1 MKVSTI
7 LSYAIFFLVLA
18 LSTTLFAADAS
29 SGKQDPRKTST
40 AVTPATLNTIGKL
53 PSLIK
58 INPAD
63 IDMTTAL
70 FDTNMVKAKKAGE
83 DLNMLSKDIATLQ
96 LQKLEKNISDMK
108 TKVNECS
115 NKAYTTEDQKN
126 AGCTDNM
133 TTAQCSK
140 KLYKHCVMPSFNK
153 IWGNSSNLEISAGEA
168 ATDAKILHDVASYF
182 LDYIT
187 NFSK

>member
-7 LSYAIFFLVLA
+7 LSYAIFFLVLVF
-18 LSTTLFAADAS
+18 STTLFAADAS
-29 SGKQDPRKTST
+29 SVKQVPRKTST
-40 AVTPATLNTIGKL
+40 TVTPATLNTIGKL

-63 IDMTTAL
+63 LDMTTAL
-70 FDTNMVKAKKAGE
+70 FDANMVKAKKAGE
-83 DLNMLSKDIATLQ
+83 DLNVLSKDIATVRLP
-96 LQKLEKNISDMK
+96 KLEKNISDMK
-108 TKVNECS
+108 TKMNECS

-140 KLYKHCVMPSFNK
+140 KLYKHCLAPSFGK
-153 IWGNSSNLEISAGEA
+153 IWGTSSSIETSAGEA
-168 ATDAKILHDVASYF
+168 ASDAQILHDIASYF

-187 NFSK
+187 NYSK